1 MKNFLKMAAIWTL
14 GPVVAALFGGWLIG
28 NSRAKKKFEKGEFR
42 VGADGKTTAVKPP
55 PAQPQQQAQQQP
67 PPQQGQQTA

>member
-1 MKNFLKMAAIWTL
+1 MKNFLKMVAIWTL
-14 GPVVAALFGGWLIG
+14 GPVLVAVGLGFILG